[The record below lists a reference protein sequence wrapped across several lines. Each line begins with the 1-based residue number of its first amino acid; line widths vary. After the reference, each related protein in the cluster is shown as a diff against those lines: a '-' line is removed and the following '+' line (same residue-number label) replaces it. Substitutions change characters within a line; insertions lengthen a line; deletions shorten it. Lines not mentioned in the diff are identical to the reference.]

1 MAQKKS
7 SLLLSWLNSAKR
19 KLSPNR
25 QAQILQKQIKPG
37 FSMTYLEPSQ
47 CPGEMKKNWIKLG
60 SHQDRSQHLYKLK
73 NKL

>member
-19 KLSPNR
+19 KLSPNW

-37 FSMTYLEPSQ
+37 FRMTYLEPSQ
-47 CPGEMKKNWIKLG
+47 CPSEMKKKLDQAWFPSRQISTFVQIK
-60 SHQDRSQHLYKLK
+60 K
-73 NKL
+73 